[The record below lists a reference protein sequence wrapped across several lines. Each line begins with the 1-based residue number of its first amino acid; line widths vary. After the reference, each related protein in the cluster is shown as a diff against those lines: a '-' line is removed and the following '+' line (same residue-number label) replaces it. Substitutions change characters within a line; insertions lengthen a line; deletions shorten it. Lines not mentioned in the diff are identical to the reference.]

1 MQHPFNNI
9 RNITDLPPLAW
20 AMVISFLLHAI
31 LLLLVK
37 WPTVLTPQNLQPR
50 LTVSLFPRHSTPPLL
65 TQALPKQVKNKI
77 LYQASSPSKATL
89 PSQISATST
98 VDTPQTNQSL
108 DMGQLLNQAREYA
121 KSVRTTAPKLEVFG
135 DYYGTYNGSD
145 NGTFYFQLDQSLHA
159 TGSGQSNKYGVS
171 FIIAGSASSDGI
183 IQMTGTGMAGDAKF
197 TGRINIQTR
206 QVSGEWQLVGLGRG
220 EFFGKHE

>member
-1 MQHPFNNI
+1 M
-9 RNITDLPPLAW
+9 PPLAW
-20 AMVISFLLHAI
+20 AITFSFLLHAI

-37 WPTVLTPQNLQPR
+37 WPTALTPPNLSHR
-50 LTVSLFPRHSTPPLL
+50 LTVSLVPRHSTPPLV
-65 TQALPKQVKNKI
+65 TQTLPKQIKNKI
-77 LYQASSPSKATL
+77 LNEAHPSETTV
-89 PSQISATST
+89 PSHISATST

-108 DMGQLLNQAREYA
+108 DIGQLLNQAREYA
-121 KSVRTTAPKLEVFG
+121 KNARITAPTLEVFG

-145 NGTFYFQLDQSLHA
+145 NGTFYLQLDRSLHA
-159 TGSGQSNKYGVS
+159 TGSGQSNQYGVS

-197 TGRINIQTR
+197 TGRINIQSR
-206 QVSGEWQLVGLGRG
+206 QVSGEWQLAGLGRG